1 MPTPHNQAQ
10 PGEIA
15 PLVLMPGDPRRAR
28 RIAESLLTDARLV
41 NEVRGMEAYT
51 GSYEDRPV
59 SVMGSGM
66 GMPSMT
72 IYATELFREYGV
84 ERIVRVGTS
93 GAYPDAVR
101 LGEVIIASA
110 AHTDSAI
117 NDSRIPGVRFAPVAS
132 FPLLRAAVVA
142 AEQQDVPVHIG
153 PIYSADHF
161 YLERPGTNEAL
172 REHGTLGIDMET
184 AALYAVAAAEGGQA
198 LTVLTV
204 TDHLFRKE
212 AMSASDRE
220 SRFGAAAAIALAA
233 GLDA

>member
-1 MPTPHNQAQ
+1 MPTPHNQAE
-10 PGEIA
+10 PGDIA

-28 RIAESLLTDARLV
+28 RIAHALLTDAVLV

-51 GSYEDRPV
+51 GSYDGRPV
-59 SVMGSGM
+59 TVMGSGM

-93 GAYPDAVR
+93 GAYADAVQ

-117 NDSRIPGVRFAPVAS
+117 NDGRIPGVRFAPVAS
-132 FPLLRAAVVA
+132 FAMLRAAVVA
-142 AEQQDVPVHIG
+142 AERQYVPVHIG

-161 YLERPGTNEAL
+161 YLERPGVNEAL

-204 TDHLFRKE
+204 
-212 AMSASDRE
+212 
-220 SRFGAAAAIALAA
+220 
-233 GLDA
+233 

>member
-28 RIAESLLTDARLV
+28 RIAESVLTEARLV

-51 GSYEDRPV
+51 GAYNGRPV
-59 SVMGSGM
+59 TVMGSGM

-93 GAYPDAVR
+93 GAYQADVQ

-117 NDSRIPGVRFAPVAS
+117 NDARIPGVRFAPAAS
-132 FPLLRAAVVA
+132 FPLLRAAAEA
-142 AEQQDVPVHIG
+142 AEQQEVRAHIG

-161 YLERPGTNEAL
+161 YLERPGVNEAL

-184 AALYAVAAAEGGQA
+184 AALYGVAAAEGGQA

-212 AMSASDRE
+212 AMSADDRE